1 MSDFWNRVN
10 GIKAQQSAAQ
20 TANQDAAIAQA
31 SDFLRR
37 VDGIKAQQNSSEG
50 SLPSAHELAV
60 NSGNDPSALA
70 LTQTPFYNRGKGVV
84 LDGFDLSLPRA
95 RSSSGSSGSSG
106 GHSAESVHSAP
117 VTPAEL
123 DYLNAEIAK
132 HYGMSKETAYQEA
145 LSNTSY
151 QRSVKDMQAA
161 GLNPAVIYGA
171 GRGSTAS
178 GVGYV
183 SELESSGGGGSGG
196 GGSYSRGSSSKG
208 HLFDKG
214 TWGAIGAAAGLI
226 GMAVTKSPTG
236 FWIGQ
241 TTAQGIMGAMN
252 SFYGR

>member
-1 MSDFWNRVN
+1 MSVPYLVSQNIPKPAPITPSSAAISGLSDKGREA
-10 GIKAQQSAAQ
+10 ISAAQ
-20 TANQDAAIAQA
+20 IAHPEYYHNNFKDAFNSFATKVVDTFKDDTQA
-31 SDFLRR
+31 
-37 VDGIKAQQNSSEG
+37 G
-50 SLPSAHELAV
+50 SP
-60 NSGNDPSALA
+60 
-70 LTQTPFYNRGKGVV
+70 
-84 LDGFDLSLPRA
+84 PRA
-95 RSSSGSSGSSG
+95 SIP
-106 GHSAESVHSAP
+106 HSAESVHSSP
-117 VTPAEL
+117 VTPAVL

-151 QRSVKDMQAA
+151 QRAVKDMQAA

-183 SELESSGGGGSGG
+183 SEFEDHSGGGSGG
-196 GGSYSRGSSSKG
+196 GYYSGGSSSKG

-214 TWGAIGAAAGLI
+214 TWGAIGTAAGLI

-252 SFYGR
+252 SLFG